1 MHKTE
6 IISALRE
13 KHRDFT
19 DYIVSLNDADFTY
32 SHRNGKWT
40 AGQQAEHIY
49 LSVSPVATAMKLPN
63 FILGPAFG
71 KSNRPSGTYDEVVAK
86 YKTKLAEGGVAT
98 SRFVPEIQTNLHKA
112 ELKTK
117 VDTAVEKLCGRID
130 KFSEEQLDTFLLPHP
145 LLGKM
150 TLREMLY
157 FTIYHVQHHH
167 RMTVENLGNRV

>member
-1 MHKTE
+1 MNKFE

-13 KHRDFT
+13 KHLDFT
-19 DYIVSLNDADFTY
+19 DYIASLSDEDFMY
-32 SHRNGKWT
+32 FPMEEKWT
-40 AGQQAEHIY
+40 AGQQAEHIH

-71 KSNRPSGTYDEVVAK
+71 KANRPSRTYDEVVAK
-86 YKTKLAEGGVAT
+86 YQRKLAEGGVAT
-98 SRFVPEIQTNLHKA
+98 SRFRPDTVTATQKA
-112 ELKTK
+112 EIKNR
-117 VDTAVEKLCGRID
+117 VDSAVEKLCGRIE

-167 RMTVENLGNRV
+167 KMTILNLERN